1 LGGIKLK
8 NMKLYKING
17 EKISSLSSI
26 TFKLEKDIQSLIEKN
41 LEELFNIQFVKSE
54 LSIKNFRI
62 DTLGYNKET
71 NSFVIIEYKKERN
84 FSVID
89 QGYTYLSLLLNHKA
103 EFVLEYNE
111 NTNQQIKRDDVDW
124 SQSKVIFISPS
135 FTEYQKHSVNFR
147 DVPFELWEIK
157 QFENNL
163 LSLTQQKNTS
173 TESISSVEVDNG
185 GVVKEVTKEIKVY
198 TEDYHF
204 ERRNVNDTIKE
215 LYSTLKDRITGLGEI
230 DVVPR
235 STYIGFKRRTNFV
248 DIDFQKGN
256 LWLWINLPKGKLDDP
271 KELSRDISSIGH
283 YGNGDYEL
291 KVFPDTDLD
300 YVMFL
305 INQSY
310 KNQE

>member
-1 LGGIKLK
+1 
-8 NMKLYKING
+8 MKLYKING
-17 EKISSLSSI
+17 EKISGLSSI

-41 LEELFNIQFVKSE
+41 LEELFNIQFVKTE
-54 LSIKNFRI
+54 LTIKNFRI

-111 NTNQQIKRDDVDW
+111 NTNHQIKRDDVDW

-163 LSLTQQKNTS
+163 LSLTQHKNTS
-173 TESISSVEVDNG
+173 TESISSVEVLNG

-204 ERRNVNDTIKE
+204 DRRNVNDTIKE
-215 LYSTLKDRITGLGEI
+215 LYSILKDRITSLGEV

-271 KELSRDISSIGH
+271 KCLSRDISSIGH

-291 KVFPDTDLD
+291 KVFPETDLD

>member
-1 LGGIKLK
+1 
-8 NMKLYKING
+8 MKLYKING
-17 EKISSLSSI
+17 EKISGLSSI
-26 TFKLEKDIQSLIEKN
+26 SFKLEKDIQSLIEKN
-41 LEELFNIQFVKSE
+41 LEELFNIQFVKTE
-54 LSIKNFRI
+54 LTIKNFRI
-62 DTLGYNKET
+62 DTLGFNKET
-71 NSFVIIEYKKERN
+71 NSFVIIEYKRDRN

-111 NTNQQIKRDDVDW
+111 NTNHQIKRDDVDW

-163 LSLTQQKNTS
+163 LSLSQHKNTS
-173 TESISSVEVDNG
+173 TESISSVEVVNG

-198 TEDYHF
+198 TEDYHYD
-204 ERRNVNDTIKE
+204 RRNVNDTIKE
-215 LYSTLKDRITGLGEI
+215 LYSSLKDRITSLGEVE
-230 DVVPR
+230 VVPR

-271 KELSRDISSIGH
+271 KGLSRDISSIGH

-291 KVFPDTDLD
+291 KVFPETDLD

>member
-1 LGGIKLK
+1 
-8 NMKLYKING
+8 MKLYKING
-17 EKISSLSSI
+17 EKISGLSSI

-41 LEELFNIQFVKSE
+41 LEALFNIQFVKTE
-54 LSIKNFRI
+54 LTIKNFRI

-89 QGYTYLSLLLNHKA
+89 QGYTCLSLLLNHKA

-111 NTNQQIKRDDVDW
+111 NTNHQIKRDDVDW

-163 LSLTQQKNTS
+163 LSLTQHKNTS
-173 TESISSVEVDNG
+173 TESISSVEVLNG

-204 ERRNVNDTIKE
+204 DRRNANDTIKE
-215 LYSTLKDRITGLGEI
+215 LYSILKDRITSLGEV

-271 KELSRDISSIGH
+271 KCLSRDISSIGH

-291 KVFPDTDLD
+291 KVFPETDLD

>member
-1 LGGIKLK
+1 
-8 NMKLYKING
+8 MKLYKING

-41 LEELFNIQFVKSE
+41 LQELFNIQFVKSE
-54 LSIKNFRI
+54 LTIKNFRI

-135 FTEYQKHSVNFR
+135 YTEYQKHSVNFR
-147 DVPFELWEIK
+147 DVPFELWEVK

>member
-1 LGGIKLK
+1 
-8 NMKLYKING
+8 MKLYKING
-17 EKISSLSSI
+17 EIISSLSSI

-135 FTEYQKHSVNFR
+135 YTEYQKHSANFR
-147 DVPFELWEIK
+147 DVPFELWEVK
-157 QFENNL
+157 QFENDL

-291 KVFPDTDLD
+291 KVFPNTDLD

>member
-1 LGGIKLK
+1 
-8 NMKLYKING
+8 MKLYKING
-17 EKISSLSSI
+17 EIISSLSSI

-54 LSIKNFRI
+54 LTIKNFRI

-135 FTEYQKHSVNFR
+135 YTEYQKHSVNFR

-204 ERRNVNDTIKE
+204 DRRNVNDTIKE

-291 KVFPDTDLD
+291 KVFPNTDLD

>member
-1 LGGIKLK
+1 
-8 NMKLYKING
+8 MKLYKING
-17 EKISSLSSI
+17 EKISNLSSI

-54 LSIKNFRI
+54 LTIKNFRI

-111 NTNQQIKRDDVDW
+111 NTNHQIKRDDVDW

-163 LSLTQQKNTS
+163 LSLTQHKNTS
-173 TESISSVEVDNG
+173 TESISSVEVLNG

-204 ERRNVNDTIKE
+204 DRRNVNDTIKE
-215 LYSTLKDRITGLGEI
+215 LYSILKDRITSLGEV

>member
-1 LGGIKLK
+1 
-8 NMKLYKING
+8 MKLYKING
-17 EKISSLSSI
+17 TNLSSLSSI
-26 TFKLEKDIQSLIEKN
+26 TFKLEKDIQNLIEKN
-41 LEELFNIQFVKSE
+41 LEVIFNLQFVKTE
-54 LSIKNFRI
+54 LTIKNFRI
-62 DTLGYNKET
+62 DTLGYDKET
-71 NSFVIIEYKKERN
+71 KSFVIIEYKKEKN

-89 QGYTYLSLLLNHKA
+89 QGYTYLSLLLNNKA

-111 NTNQQIKRDDVDW
+111 NTNEQIKRDDVDW

-135 FTEYQKHSVNFR
+135 FTEYQKHSINFR
-147 DVPFELWEIK
+147 DVPFELWEVK
-157 QFENNL
+157 QFDNDL
-163 LSLTQQKNTS
+163 LSLSQHKNNS
-173 TESISSVEVDNG
+173 TESISSVEVDKKGIVN
-185 GVVKEVTKEIKVY
+185 EVSKEIKVY
-198 TEDYHF
+198 TEDYHY
-204 ERRNVNDTIKE
+204 ERRNVNETIKE
-215 LYSTLKDRITGLGEI
+215 LYIILKERITNLGEVDI
-230 DVVPR
+230 VPR
-235 STYIGFKRRTNFV
+235 STYIGFKRKTNFV

-291 KVFPDTDLD
+291 KVYPETDLD

>member
-1 LGGIKLK
+1 
-8 NMKLYKING
+8 MKLYKING

-41 LEELFNIQFVKSE
+41 LEELFNIQFIKTE
-54 LSIKNFRI
+54 LTIKNFRI

-71 NSFVIIEYKKERN
+71 NSFVIIEYKKEKN

-111 NTNQQIKRDDVDW
+111 NINHQIKRDDVDW

-163 LSLTQQKNTS
+163 LSLTQHKNTS
-173 TESISSVEVDNG
+173 TESISSVEVLNG

-204 ERRNVNDTIKE
+204 DRRNANDTIKE
-215 LYSTLKDRITGLGEI
+215 LYSILKDRITSLGEV

-271 KELSRDISSIGH
+271 KCLSRDISSIGH

-291 KVFPDTDLD
+291 KVFPETDLD